1 MPEAATSRRARL
13 GVVLAAAL
21 LLLAGLGRV
30 DAWAPDE
37 PRYMQVAEE
46 MRSLRHGPEG
56 FVLLHLN
63 GRPYDQKPPLYFWL
77 AALAGTPG
85 GHVSEAAARL
95 PSALAGLGC
104 VMLTLSLGARL
115 FGGRVGLLG
124 AALLLTTF
132 EFANLARGAQLD
144 VLLTLFE
151 TAALALFW
159 RLDRGLGP
167 RALQVA
173 GLHLCLG
180 LGVLTKGPV
189 AILVPLLVMLAY
201 LFWERRPRALWR
213 AAPLWALPLSLGPG
227 LAWLA
232 AAAWLGPQGFAAGT
246 LGENLIGRFFAG
258 TSHARPFYYYL
269 YQLPGDFMPWTLLA
283 PALWLAA
290 RQQIFGGP
298 APSQAAG
305 EERRSVTPDAA
316 AERAAVAL
324 HGERRRAGVQR
335 AWRFLLA
342 WVGASVAFFSLSAGK
357 RGLYLLPTFP
367 ALALLLA
374 DALARVLAGRTRLP
388 RVLAGGLGLGAAS
401 ALLAGAAALGFAAL
415 GPSFERTRELAAILD
430 RGLLGVFGAALV
442 AVAAAGVA
450 AWIVSGRHGIRA
462 LRRIAIPIAGA
473 YAIELAIFL
482 LLFPALDESRSP
494 RPIAAAAAAAA
505 PAGEPIGLVG
515 DRSMTGGLVY
525 YGGRRVV
532 PLSSPESIRKFLAS
546 GGRVFVVKER
556 KLERVEA
563 VTPVEVVG
571 RAREGRR
578 AVVVVEAAD
587 RVR

>member
-415 GPSFERTRELAAILD
+415 GPSFERTRELAAVQDRRVDRERPARHPRAAPHRDSD
-430 RGLLGVFGAALV
+430 RGRVRDRARDLPAALPRSRREPL
-442 AVAAAGVA
+442 AAPDRR
-450 AWIVSGRHGIRA
+450 GRRRRGSRGRA
-462 LRRIAIPIAGA
+462 DRARRRPFDDRRPRLLRRAPRRPA
-473 YAIELAIFL
+473 ELAREHPEVPGFRRTRL
-482 LLFPALDESRSP
+482 RREGAQARARGSGHARRGRGARARRPP
-494 RPIAAAAAAAA
+494 R
-505 PAGEPIGLVG
+505 
-515 DRSMTGGLVY
+515 R
-525 YGGRRVV
+525 GRRGSRRPG
-532 PLSSPESIRKFLAS
+532 PLACGFATR
-546 GGRVFVVKER
+546 RW
-556 KLERVEA
+556 
-563 VTPVEVVG
+563 
-571 RAREGRR
+571 EG
-578 AVVVVEAAD
+578 AD
-587 RVR
+587 DVRFR